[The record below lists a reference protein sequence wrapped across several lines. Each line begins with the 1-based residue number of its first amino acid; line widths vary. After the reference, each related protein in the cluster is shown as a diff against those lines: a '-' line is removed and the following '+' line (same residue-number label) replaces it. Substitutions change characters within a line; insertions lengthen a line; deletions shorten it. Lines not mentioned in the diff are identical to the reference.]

1 MARLSQIKK
10 VPYILEAERELSKNE
25 QSVFTLQDL
34 NPMQAAQVYDV
45 LFEDG
50 KLSFSIRSLIVA
62 AELGIV
68 GWHNVIDDADKPISF
83 THHAVKLLPVNILTE
98 IGLEVMKQSFPEFK
112 TVLDANATSDT
123 DVPLD

>member
-50 KLSFSIRSLIVA
+50 KLSFSIRSLIIA

-68 GWHNVIDDADKPISF
+68 G
-83 THHAVKLLPVNILTE
+83 
-98 IGLEVMKQSFPEFK
+98 
-112 TVLDANATSDT
+112 
-123 DVPLD
+123 

>member
-68 GWHNVIDDADKPISF
+68 GWHNVLDDNNKSIPF

-112 TVLDANATSDT
+112 TVLDANAASDT